1 MKNRL
6 GWYNL
11 RPQLEPD
18 ALRDKNAFYH
28 NLDYWDRIN
37 MMQFLIHYEQYKRY
51 SSPPY
56 VLSTEAARIFNQ
68 FNNRIDIANTNF
80 IENKVR
86 DQYKDYT
93 VYHPLYWKIILKNKY
108 HNNPFAAGSAKR
120 DHNRL
125 RDQAIANQIRRTPIG
140 TTLNVDNIVRK
151 LGITDADQQEW
162 LNANPNKA
170 AEYVNRLRAAAQQ
183 DSEDTSNPLPTDE
196 EGNEEPEG
204 QAEQLE
210 RIRILREL
218 AAGAKV
224 VKLVKEV
231 NITDNN
237 QKNWIYRNHQYANQL
252 VRFADE
258 NRFNNFLPEAK
269 KEQINK
275 TIGLLPIFESLSQYW
290 PQNDEQWAVVG
301 ELFKSVAVEIGL
313 SFIPGYDIVDTI
325 KSFNNGDV
333 LGVVLGLAGIISTAA
348 GSTVFKGAVK
358 AGSKLYKILR
368 IFRQIQHFA
377 SKLGKIIARG
387 FKPKLADDIIEL
399 TNNAG
404 HVIAR
409 GADEVEDFA
418 SVLSKL
424 DNLPNAKK
432 LIENGADHNLVKRI
446 DNLSSDQLNKLD
458 HLIRNQRKPAGYS
471 GQFDF
476 TATKTIDGQQ
486 VSVRYDKN
494 GFPDFKNYSLDQG
507 FTYKADNLI
516 GNGTTTDFTNATNW
530 LRNKF
535 PDKNIRSRG
544 TAVEIDGI
552 IYTWHHHQ
560 DGKSLMPVL
569 KNIHRSFSHSGGSA
583 IIDRGLQGVFS
594 SPF

>member
-56 VLSTEAARIFNQ
+56 VLSAEAARIFNQ

-86 DQYKDYT
+86 DQYEDYT
-93 VYHPLYWKIILKNKY
+93 VFHPLYWKIILKNKY

-125 RDQAIANQIRRTPIG
+125 RDQTIANQIRRTPIG

-218 AAGAKV
+218 AAGAKI
-224 VKLVKEV
+224 VKFIRDKRLT
-231 NITDNN
+231 NHN
-237 QKNWIYRNHQYANQL
+237 QKRWLYDNHNQAL
-252 VRFADE
+252 ELINLFNVYNLKIDNTIAESDRKE
-258 NRFNNFLPEAK
+258 INSSIELNNFIINSKNVLFENEEYTTTSLGGRDRLINFSAEYLEGVHINARLKCKLDDANTSTNEFEIVSLNTKLTGFTTFVDWEQDDYAIFSEIGDITKIKVIADIKYGLHIKPLSISLSYEEAAEVFLK
-269 KEQINK
+269 LNNK
-275 TIGLLPIFESLSQYW
+275 T
-290 PQNDEQWAVVG
+290 G
-301 ELFKSVAVEIGL
+301 EAISIW
-313 SFIPGYDIVDTI
+313 
-325 KSFNNGDV
+325 
-333 LGVVLGLAGIISTAA
+333 GII
-348 GSTVFKGAVK
+348 
-358 AGSKLYKILR
+358 
-368 IFRQIQHFA
+368 
-377 SKLGKIIARG
+377 
-387 FKPKLADDIIEL
+387 
-399 TNNAG
+399 
-404 HVIAR
+404 
-409 GADEVEDFA
+409 
-418 SVLSKL
+418 
-424 DNLPNAKK
+424 
-432 LIENGADHNLVKRI
+432 
-446 DNLSSDQLNKLD
+446 
-458 HLIRNQRKPAGYS
+458 
-471 GQFDF
+471 
-476 TATKTIDGQQ
+476 
-486 VSVRYDKN
+486 
-494 GFPDFKNYSLDQG
+494 
-507 FTYKADNLI
+507 
-516 GNGTTTDFTNATNW
+516 GN
-530 LRNKF
+530 
-535 PDKNIRSRG
+535 
-544 TAVEIDGI
+544 
-552 IYTWHHHQ
+552 
-560 DGKSLMPVL
+560 
-569 KNIHRSFSHSGGSA
+569 
-583 IIDRGLQGVFS
+583 
-594 SPF
+594 